1 MKGQA
6 WLPLLVS
13 AACLWAIVTILS
25 GQEGS
30 RSAPVPTGPPQLE
43 RLFPSAE
50 GPGPEQQF
58 AACTYASPIRVSHH
72 EQTFILV
79 TPYDGQLT
87 ALIPQTAE
95 VAWSLRLPLPE
106 GLAPFIVATPVQVKD
121 KLVLAYQTRSTK
133 TWQRVDHRVTV
144 VDLNTRTLDTA
155 YPELILRAEKP
166 ASGGAGSVTLNP
178 PTAHIRS
185 LVHAF
190 SAERDMGYAYVA
202 FGNPG
207 DIQPWHGWVFEVDL
221 DVWKAHGAEAAI
233 SGVLLTTPEADCG
246 DKKHGDRDTVC
257 GGGVWTPTG
266 PLVSPEGDSFEVL
279 IPVGNGQL
287 DLQRQDY
294 AQSLLR
300 VGPGLDFAPDCDPGL
315 CANFDPHDP
324 DRACL
329 QSCKNLFIPRLL
341 PNTPPL
347 RPASGQ
353 CDDKT
358 FMECLAR
365 LDADLGASA
374 PVKVSVPNG
383 PRVYIQPGKEGA
395 VYLLDAEQMGTLYD
409 REQIVDMCGTKE
421 DKCRQDWAGM
431 IVTQPVL
438 AAVAGDPVVIIST
451 FMLDQTHP
459 AGLVALRIV
468 MKDGHP
474 QFEPFWQAPDFST
487 PEAVQVFRHRPSLVT
502 RSSFGGE
509 DYVWVV
515 DVNSEGDGRG
525 TLFGVRVSDGTI
537 IARREMV
544 GRGQRFTRPLVHE
557 NTLYVSSCQNDI
569 GPSHLEAYALRSGSP
584 AGSR

>member
-1 MKGQA
+1 MKGQV

-13 AACLWAIVTILS
+13 VACLWAIVTLLL
-25 GQEGS
+25 GQEGR
-30 RSAPVPTGPPQLE
+30 RSTPVPTGPPQLE

-50 GPGPEQQF
+50 GPGSEQQF
-58 AACTYASPIRVSHH
+58 AACTYASPIQVSHR

-95 VAWSLRLPLPE
+95 VAWRMRLPLPE
-106 GLAPFIVATPVQVKD
+106 GLAPFIVATPIQVKD

-144 VDLNTRTLDTA
+144 VDLNTRAVDAA
-155 YPELILRAEKP
+155 YPELILRAEKL
-166 ASGGAGSVTLNP
+166 AWDGVGRVALNP

-190 SAERDMGYAYVA
+190 SADRDMGYAYVS

-221 DVWKAHGAEAAI
+221 DAWKTHGAEAAV

-246 DKKHGDRDTVC
+246 DKKYGDRDTVC

-266 PLVSPEGDSFEVL
+266 PLVVPGGDSFELL

-300 VGPGLDFAPDCDPGL
+300 VGPGLDFDPNCDPEL
-315 CANFDPHDP
+315 CADFAPHDP
-324 DRACL
+324 DHACL
-329 QSCKNLFIPRLL
+329 QSCKHLFIPRLL
-341 PNTPPL
+341 PGDPPL

-365 LDADLGASA
+365 LDADLGANA

-383 PRVYIQPGKEGA
+383 PRVYVQPGKEGA
-395 VYLLDAEQMGTLYD
+395 IYLLDAEHLGTLYD

-438 AAVAGDPVVIIST
+438 TEAGGNPVVVIST

-468 MKDGHP
+468 IKDGRP

-487 PEAVQVFRHRPSLVT
+487 PEAVQAFRHRPSLVT
-502 RSSFGGE
+502 LSSFGGE

-515 DVNSEGDGRG
+515 DVNSEEDGTG
-525 TLFGVRVSDGTI
+525 TLYGVRVSDGTI

-544 GRGQRFTRPLVHE
+544 GRGQRFTRPLVRGR
-557 NTLYVSSCQNDI
+557 TLYVSSCRNDV

-584 AGSR
+584 AGGR